1 MAEFT
6 VAEVCQATKGIVVGE
21 VSNERFTG
29 VSTDTR
35 TIKPGALFVAL
46 VGERFDGHNFIEQAV
61 QKGATGLIVSQRDI
75 QAPPK
80 VNLFVVEDTLIA
92 FQSLARFHRQ
102 RFTIPVVAVTGSNGK
117 TTTKDMIAAVLSS
130 RFNVLK
136 TEANYNNEIGLP
148 LTLLN
153 LHGKHE
159 VAVVEMGMRG
169 SGEIH
174 QLTTIALPTVAVVTN
189 VGETHIELL
198 GSLENIAAAKA
209 ELVEAIPAVGLVVLN
224 GDNQYVRTMQSK
236 TKARVVLYGCGQGNN
251 IWAANIQAEG
261 QGTKFD
267 FCYLNKW
274 FASFVPALG
283 QHNVYNAMAAITIG
297 LELGLTVEEVNAG
310 LSTFATGA
318 MRLKVENI
326 GEYTVINDA
335 YNASPLSMSAAIDTL
350 GDVAKGRKI
359 AVLGDMLELG
369 HIAVEAHRRI
379 GRKLAE
385 CGIKVVVTVGELAEN
400 IADSAREYGVNTVV
414 ACQNHEQAKVAL
426 QRLLLPGDTILI
438 KGSRGLKM
446 EKMVEM
452 FL

>member
-159 VAVVEMGMRG
+159 VA
-169 SGEIH
+169 
-174 QLTTIALPTVAVVTN
+174 
-189 VGETHIELL
+189 
-198 GSLENIAAAKA
+198 
-209 ELVEAIPAVGLVVLN
+209 
-224 GDNQYVRTMQSK
+224 
-236 TKARVVLYGCGQGNN
+236 
-251 IWAANIQAEG
+251 
-261 QGTKFD
+261 
-267 FCYLNKW
+267 
-274 FASFVPALG
+274 
-283 QHNVYNAMAAITIG
+283 
-297 LELGLTVEEVNAG
+297 
-310 LSTFATGA
+310 
-318 MRLKVENI
+318 
-326 GEYTVINDA
+326 
-335 YNASPLSMSAAIDTL
+335 
-350 GDVAKGRKI
+350 
-359 AVLGDMLELG
+359 
-369 HIAVEAHRRI
+369 
-379 GRKLAE
+379 
-385 CGIKVVVTVGELAEN
+385 
-400 IADSAREYGVNTVV
+400 
-414 ACQNHEQAKVAL
+414 
-426 QRLLLPGDTILI
+426 
-438 KGSRGLKM
+438 
-446 EKMVEM
+446 
-452 FL
+452 